1 VNNVIADILTLSFAL
16 IFSNNIIFGE
26 SLGAGTLFTMS
37 GKKQYLR
44 GFCLSALYLM
54 TIGTALSYFADLL
67 FANALYSR
75 YFRPIAFILVI
86 GIVYVITLLL
96 LWKFAGNRFDHM
108 KRYIHVSAFNSA
120 VLGSMLLA
128 SQSLRGGYFDLGAS
142 FVGYLFFG
150 LFSGLGFCLAALIC
164 SFVYGR
170 LHSEKIPEIF
180 RGYPA
185 MLVFIGFISMA
196 LYGL

>member
-1 VNNVIADILTLSFAL
+1 MIADILTLSFVL
-16 IFSNNIIFGE
+16 IFADNIIFGT
-26 SLGAGTLFTMS
+26 SLGSGTLLTMS
-37 GKKQYLR
+37 GKSKYLR

-54 TIGTALSYFADLL
+54 TISTALCFFADIL
-67 FANALYSR
+67 FANLPYSR
-75 YFRPIAFILVI
+75 YIRPLGFIIVI

-96 LWKFAGNRFDHM
+96 LWKFAGNYFDKM

-128 SQSLRGGYFDLGAS
+128 SQRLGGGYFDLGAS
-142 FVGYLFFG
+142 FIGYLLFG
-150 LFSGLGFCLAALIC
+150 LFSGLGFCLAAIIC
-164 SFVYGR
+164 SALYER
-170 LHSEKIPEIF
+170 LHSEKIPETF

-185 MLVFIGFISMA
+185 MLIFIGFISMA